1 MSKFFRKFAQKFA
14 HLIYETSKTQ
24 LNSRE
29 TTKAAMVKEFTTS
42 ATIVALAQ
50 KSLKIKHYG
59 KDTAIC

>member
-1 MSKFFRKFAQKFA
+1 
-14 HLIYETSKTQ
+14 
-24 LNSRE
+24 
-29 TTKAAMVKEFTTS
+29 MVKEFTAS